1 LEAGPEEGPRSA
13 LIVVLG
19 GDPGGGPGDIG
30 YPGLVELPV
39 EIAVGAGVAS
49 PASDGEGG
57 SGAGIG
63 EGIGVLSDE
72 LTVAIEA
79 AGEAVVGDDNV
90 MPSGG
95 VVGGIQGFQGPIV
108 GGTCIADAMENRAA
122 VDG

>member
-1 LEAGPEEGPRSA
+1 MQDVPSTVSDRRAGGTGDGDRAAAGLPFLEAGPEEGPRSA

-30 YPGLVELPV
+30 YPGLVELSV

-63 EGIGVLSDE
+63 EGIGVLSD
-72 LTVAIEA
+72 
-79 AGEAVVGDDNV
+79 N
-90 MPSGG
+90 
-95 VVGGIQGFQGPIV
+95 
-108 GGTCIADAMENRAA
+108 
-122 VDG
+122 